1 LEGMGE
7 AQMARGSHVL
17 FRFKDVR
24 LKPCL
29 LFLACMAKGLV
40 TLDGTNWL
48 FSEGLEV
55 HKHLKLVTKSTFRF
69 PNQSAR
75 GFSLSAE

>member
-1 LEGMGE
+1 
-7 AQMARGSHVL
+7 
-17 FRFKDVR
+17 
-24 LKPCL
+24 
-29 LFLACMAKGLV
+29 MAKGLV